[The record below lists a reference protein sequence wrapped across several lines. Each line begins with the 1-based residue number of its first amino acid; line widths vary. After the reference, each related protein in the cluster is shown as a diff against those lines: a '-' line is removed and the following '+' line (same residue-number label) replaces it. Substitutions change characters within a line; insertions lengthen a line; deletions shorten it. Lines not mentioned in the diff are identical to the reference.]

1 MANRVWAHFRPA
13 SEPLTPRITRQCS
26 KKKRDRKSTRLNSSQ
41 LVISYAVSLFR
52 KSTRLNSSHLVISY
66 AVFCLKKK
74 IRRRGQVV
82 TKTTALPLFVGSL
95 PSGASHRL
103 GRHLS
108 RAFRR

>member
-26 KKKRDRKSTRLNSSQ
+26 KKKRDRKSTRLNSSH
-41 LVISYAVSLFR
+41 LVISYAVFCFK

-74 IRRRGQVV
+74 RIHIRKPTSSQVDV
-82 TKTTALPLFVGSL
+82 PPQPPENTT
-95 PSGASHRL
+95 R
-103 GRHLS
+103 S
-108 RAFRR
+108 R